1 MLKTPNLPIL
11 LCLSCLLLGI
21 GLCLYLAFHPGK
33 RIASESISIPLSA
46 DRSLV
51 GQLYTPH
58 SQPNFLP
65 ILVLGHGVNNSK
77 ANVAPLAMEL
87 ARHGIAT
94 LTFDFGGFGESYPLS
109 TAEKSI
115 ERLETSTLEDAQAVL
130 AWIRDQPERFDLTR
144 IGIGGHSMGGTTAL
158 QLGQLDP
165 QLRATVVLSMTGM
178 ATPSTP
184 NNLFLGVG
192 AYEQMNS
199 PGNARLAMQSAIES
213 QEATCLDG
221 GICGDFAMG
230 TARQLVVSATA
241 DHIFAPYDGQLTA
254 AVVKWV
260 RRSFAIASDQVSL
273 ALERWMLGGELMFV
287 GGIGVGVWGVEQL
300 DRYFARSRWRRLW
313 QYGNPAFGS
322 ILAIALWGHFHQPSA
337 DIAANLLLFCY
348 VLQLASNYA
357 RRDREKFPKALRI
370 IGLYALLFELAA
382 LLPAGLCGLPELW
395 RQPLYLLD
403 VPQFIGQW
411 LLWSGYLCIQWVKHG
426 FFPAHTLELRLSAL
440 FVFLVLWE
448 FVQPG
453 ATLNTLERV
462 AVFGVQWLRRP
473 FQITMGSV
481 SSGQV
486 VGISV
491 LVGILAILLHQRA
504 TDGLLG
510 LLESQ
515 GGLVAR
521 QLILLLLI
529 PLAAIVAGLRSPW
542 FRRWEV
548 MAIEGRSRHRKTLP
562 KPES

>member
-1 MLKTPNLPIL
+1 MA
-11 LCLSCLLLGI
+11 C
-21 GLCLYLAFHPGK
+21 
-33 RIASESISIPLSA
+33 ESIAIPIDA

-51 GQLYTPH
+51 GQLYIPH
-58 SQPNFLP
+58 SQPNPLP
-65 ILVLGHGVNNSK
+65 IFVLGHGVNNSK
-77 ANVAPLAMEL
+77 AHVAPLAMEV

-109 TAEKSI
+109 TASKSI

-130 AWIRDQPERFDLTR
+130 AWIRDRPERFNLDR

-158 QLGQLDP
+158 QLGQIDP

-178 ATPSTP
+178 ATPTTP
-184 NNLFLGVG
+184 RNLFLGIG

-199 PGNARLAMQSAIES
+199 PGNARLAMQSAIDRR
-213 QEATCLDG
+213 QATCLDG

-241 DHIFAPYDGQLTA
+241 DHIFAPYDRQLTA
-254 AVVKWV
+254 AVVNWV
-260 RRSFAIASDQVSL
+260 RRSFAIASDKVSL
-273 ALERWMLGGELMFV
+273 AISGWMLGGELMFA
-287 GGIGVGVWGVEQL
+287 GGIGVGVWGVWQL
-300 DRYFARSRWRRLW
+300 DGYFAGSRWRRLW
-313 QYGNPAFGS
+313 HYGNPAFGLM
-322 ILAIALWGHFHQPSA
+322 LAIALWGTFHPQWA
-337 DIAANLLLFCY
+337 DTAANLLLFSY
-348 VLQLASNYA
+348 VLLLASNYA
-357 RRDREKFPKALRI
+357 LRDREKFPKALRI
-370 IGLYALLFELAA
+370 IGLYALLFECAA
-382 LLPAGLCGLPELW
+382 LLPAGLCGLGELW
-395 RQPLYLLD
+395 RQPLYLLE

-411 LLWSGYLCIQWVKHG
+411 LLWSGYLCIQWVKQG

-448 FVQPG
+448 FFRPG

-473 FQITMGSV
+473 FQMTLGSV

-515 GGLVAR
+515 GGLVVR
-521 QLILLLLI
+521 QSILLLAI
-529 PLAAIVAGLRSPW
+529 PLGAIVAGLRSPW

-548 MAIEGRSRHRKTLP
+548 AAMEGRFGHRKTLP
-562 KPES
+562 KPEC